1 MSSKRSNAPST
12 GLRPLDSGA
21 PADDAHFESIV
32 GASARMRRIF
42 RLVAKVAATDSTVL
56 LLGESGT
63 GKELIARS
71 IHLHSRRASGPFVAV
86 NVGALP
92 GTLIEAELF
101 GHRRGAFTGAQ
112 MDRLGLIEEAEG
124 GTLFLDEIGDMPLGA
139 QVQLLRVLENSE
151 VRRVGE
157 NVARHVDVRV
167 VAATH
172 HDLMADVQRGAF
184 REDLYYRLNVVQIE
198 LPPLRERR
206 EDIGLLAAYFLERI
220 ARRWGR
226 GPMRF
231 SADAMSRLEHYD
243 YPGNVRE
250 LENAIEHA
258 IAVAET
264 GVIEALDLPVSF
276 RASRQLEPHGG
287 MGDSAVA
294 RAAGAGRAG
303 GAAAAASAGSTP
315 NSHPA
320 GHAAEPGARLPSAAG
335 EPSSAGQDRD
345 GWSLA
350 EVEKEHIRRVLD
362 RHRGNA
368 TAAARQLGISRTTL
382 WRKLREYG
390 LTRRSR

>member
-1 MSSKRSNAPST
+1 MSANRFQPPNPDPGRAE
-12 GLRPLDSGA
+12 
-21 PADDAHFESIV
+21 PASREDGAHFESIV

-92 GTLIEAELF
+92 GSLVEAELF

-112 MDRLGLIEEAEG
+112 VDRRGLIEEADH
-124 GTLFLDEIGDMPLGA
+124 GTLFLDEIGDMPLSA

-151 VRRVGE
+151 VRRLGE

-220 ARRWGR
+220 ATRWRRGA
-226 GPMRF
+226 MQF
-231 SADAMSRLEHYD
+231 SPDAMARLEQYD

-258 IAVAET
+258 VAVAEASRIGT
-264 GVIEALDLPVSF
+264 LDLPVAF
-276 RASRQLEPHGG
+276 RTSRQLEAHETAAPIGPG
-287 MGDSAVA
+287 PRAGSAAGELAIGAPAASSGPVA
-294 RAAGAGRAG
+294 RAAGAAER
-303 GAAAAASAGSTP
+303 GAAP
-315 NSHPA
+315 I
-320 GHAAEPGARLPSAAG
+320 
-335 EPSSAGQDRD
+335 DRD

-350 EVEKEHIRRVLD
+350 DVEREHIRRVLE

-368 TAAARQLGISRTTL
+368 TSAAKQLGISRTTL

-390 LTRRSR
+390 LSRRSR